1 MSLQSGWELIGE
13 SVRIQD
19 TIVVSALPLGGLS
32 SSSVYQGLLKII
44 IIKHLGLQGSW
55 AAW

>member
-1 MSLQSGWELIGE
+1 MQPTLSLQSRWELIGKNMM
-13 SVRIQD
+13 IQD

-44 IIKHLGLQGSW
+44 IIIKHLGL
-55 AAW
+55 